1 MVKDTRITYR
11 RRKSYATRN
20 NKLTAIKT
28 PGGKLVGKV
37 LKKKGSVPKCG
48 DCKGNL
54 NGIPALRPKEYKN
67 LVKREKTVSRTYG
80 GSLCSGCLKTRIIR
94 AFLIEEKNLV
104 RQVLQQK
111 AASKDDKSKSKK
123 KKSSKKKKKS
133 KK

>member
-54 NGIPALRPKEYKN
+54 NGIPASAAKGVQN

-94 AFLIEEKNLV
+94 AFLL
-104 RQVLQQK
+104 RRRTSSGRCSRQK
-111 AASKDDKSKSKK
+111 AASKG
-123 KKSSKKKKKS
+123 
-133 KK
+133 